1 MPFYFAVLLPVV
13 LVLLGNMVVL
23 VLVLRAIKDGAQLV
37 KDSKAAKN
45 KKMTQARIAFACA
58 VLLGLT
64 WVFAILAIGE
74 LRDFFQW
81 LFCIF
86 NSLQGLFYF
95 VINVFNSIA
104 MLTLY
109 SKSSLSRICYEN
121 LFDMWTKFESE
132 INYIT
137 NRLLYYS
144 LLPGAHLVV
153 IPLLLM

>member
-1 MPFYFAVLLPVV
+1 MASGKDISSPIDEFFYFSLFFTSCVIRGMSFYFAVLLPVV

-23 VLVLRAIKDGAQLV
+23 VLVLRAIQDGAQLV

-45 KKMTQARIAFACA
+45 KKVTQARIAFACA

-86 NSLQGLFYF
+86 NSLQGMFYLLIF
-95 VINVFNSIA
+95 VTI
-104 MLTLY
+104 
-109 SKSSLSRICYEN
+109 
-121 LFDMWTKFESE
+121 
-132 INYIT
+132 
-137 NRLLYYS
+137 
-144 LLPGAHLVV
+144 
-153 IPLLLM
+153 

>member
-1 MPFYFAVLLPVV
+1 MVRGLPFYFAVLLPVV
-13 LVLLGNMVVL
+13 MVLLGNIVVL
-23 VLVLRAIKDGAQLV
+23 VLVLRAIQDGAQLV

-86 NSLQGLFYF
+86 NSLQGFFIFIFYTLRSIEVRREWKRF
-95 VINVFNSIA
+95 FGFGPVDQNSS
-104 MLTLY
+104 TGTGSSKYY
-109 SKSSLSRICYEN
+109 SK
-121 LFDMWTKFESE
+121 
-132 INYIT
+132 YISGIFST
-137 NRLLYYS
+137 V
-144 LLPGAHLVV
+144 LP
-153 IPLLLM
+153 

>member
-121 LFDMWTKFESE
+121 LFDMWTKFEGE